1 MNKKLN
7 TVLFMLG
14 ATALNLIIM
23 SALALFL
30 LMLFGLSYR
39 NIEEVSTGLSWLAII
54 VILFG
59 SIVGTFLLYSR
70 IIRWIVKRWKLESC
84 IEPIFRT
91 SKRR

>member
-14 ATALNLIIM
+14 ATALNLIILA
-23 SALALFL
+23 ALALL
-30 LMLFGLSYR
+30 LVLLFGLAYR

-59 SIVGTFLLYSR
+59 SIAGTFFLYSR
-70 IIRWIVKRWKLESC
+70 IIKWIVRRWKLDSY

-91 SKRR
+91 GRRR